1 MGGLT
6 MTKSVSETLA
16 DFIQT
21 ATYENLPK
29 EVIHQAKKCLL
40 DTCGAIIAGSFHS
53 TSGKIAQNYA
63 RSLEEPPRATIV
75 GTDLMRSTQTAAFA
89 NGISAHALELDDGS
103 RHATYHPGS
112 SIIPASLALC
122 EAEGKTA
129 GDLIVAIAV
138 GYETSIRIG
147 KSMNPHHYLRGFHPT
162 GTVAHFGTTAAC
174 CKVLNLSVEETVNAL
189 GLAGSLASGINQYE
203 IDGSLVKHLHPGN
216 AARNGILSA
225 LLAKEGLTG
234 PRGVIEGRLGF
245 CHCFSDEYDISSI
258 TKGLGSKYD
267 ILSIYFKPYPSCRY
281 VHYANEATLNILKEH
296 PMRADDV
303 DHIHIL
309 THQNAKQGSDIPDYQ
324 TVLHARLSIQYGIAS
339 ILARGKAGL
348 QEYTEEAIKDPK
360 VHEIAKKITIEIDPE
375 IQKLYPNPRSMIVQ
389 IKDKKGNIYS
399 SRVDYPKGDPENP
412 MTDDEL
418 IDKFIDVT
426 EGVISKGRQAEIIE
440 NTLHVLP
447 DTSVRNFTKHLRF

>member
-1 MGGLT
+1 
-6 MTKSVSETLA
+6 MTKTVSETLA

-29 EVIHQAKKCLL
+29 EVIRQAQRCLL
-40 DTCGAIIAGSFHS
+40 DTCGAIIAGSSHS
-53 TSGKIAQNYA
+53 KSGKIAQNYA

-225 LLAKEGLTG
+225 MLAKNGLTG
-234 PRGVIEGRLGF
+234 PNEVIEGRLGF

-267 ILSIYFKPYPSCRY
+267 LLSIYFKPYPSCRY

-296 PMRADDV
+296 PLTPEDIDQ
-303 DHIHIL
+303 IHIL
-309 THQNAKQGSDIPDYQ
+309 THKNAKQGSDISDYQ

-339 ILARGKAGL
+339 ILVRGKAGL
-348 QEYTEEAIKDPK
+348 QEYTEEAIQDPK
-360 VHEIAKKITIEIDPE
+360 VREIAKKITIEIDPE

-389 IKDKKGNIYS
+389 IKDKKGNVYS

>member
-1 MGGLT
+1 

>member
-6 MTKSVSETLA
+6 MTKSVSEILS

-29 EVIHQAKKCLL
+29 EVIRQAQRCLL
-40 DTCGAIIAGSFHS
+40 DTCGAIIAGSSHS
-53 TSGKIAQNYA
+53 KSGKIAQNYA

-162 GTVAHFGTTAAC
+162 GTVAHFGTTSAC

-225 LLAKEGLTG
+225 MLAKNGLTG
-234 PRGVIEGRLGF
+234 PNEVIEGRLGF

-267 ILSIYFKPYPSCRY
+267 LLSIYFKPYPSCRY

-296 PMRADDV
+296 PLTPEDIDQ
-303 DHIHIL
+303 IHIL
-309 THQNAKQGSDIPDYQ
+309 THKNAKQGSDISDYQ

-339 ILARGKAGL
+339 ILVRGKAGL
-348 QEYTEEAIKDPK
+348 QEYTEEAIQDPK
-360 VHEIAKKITIEIDPE
+360 VREIAKKITIEIDPE

-389 IKDKKGNIYS
+389 IKDKKGNVYS

-412 MTDDEL
+412 MTNDEL

>member
-1 MGGLT
+1 
-6 MTKSVSETLA
+6 
-16 DFIQT
+16 
-21 ATYENLPK
+21 
-29 EVIHQAKKCLL
+29 
-40 DTCGAIIAGSFHS
+40 
-53 TSGKIAQNYA
+53 
-63 RSLEEPPRATIV
+63 
-75 GTDLMRSTQTAAFA
+75 MRSPQTAAFA
-89 NGISAHALELDDGS
+89 NGIAAHALELDDGS

-112 SIIPASLALC
+112 SIIPSSLALC
-122 EAEGKTA
+122 EAEEKTA
-129 GDLIVAIAV
+129 RDLIAAIAV
-138 GYETSIRIG
+138 GYEVSIRIG
-147 KSMNPHHYLRGFHPT
+147 KSMNPHHYLKGFHPT
-162 GTVAHFGTTAAC
+162 GTVAHFGTTAAS
-174 CKVLNLSVEETVNAL
+174 CKILNLSVEETVNAL

-216 AARNGILSA
+216 AARNGILTA

-245 CHCFSDEYDISSI
+245 CHCFSDRYDISTI
-258 TKGLGSKYD
+258 TEGLGTQYD

-296 PMRADDV
+296 PMKADDV

-412 MTDDEL
+412 MTDEEL
-418 IDKFIDVT
+418 TDKFIDVT
-426 EGVISKGRQAEIIE
+426 EGVISKKRQAEIIE
-440 NTLHVLP
+440 NTLHGSHDAP
-447 DTSVRNFTKHLRF
+447 VRSLMKLLRF